1 MILSSMKNVYKLPK
15 LYKALVLAR
24 PSKVCKSPYL
34 ADIQVYDDDY
44 NVIEENVMAHSP
56 ALGCCGLIS
65 SGAYVFCTKSES
77 LKAKSKYII
86 HFVFQNQIMEINK
99 VVTFHQNLIGT
110 NPMLANPIVKS
121 LLLNNYITEF
131 QNITQ
136 LKSEFTID
144 ESRFD
149 FVFINEGGQT
159 VYLEVKNVPLADV
172 IDVTDKDKK
181 KMDLSAYD
189 YSKKIAIFP
198 DGYRKNKDEPVSE
211 RALKHVNH
219 LKKIRMENPD
229 TLCALVFLIQR
240 DDVDSFKPSS
250 LDKIYHDA
258 VYEALEAGV
267 MIIPLCVSWSGSSCY
282 YLKRVPLLKK

>member
-1 MILSSMKNVYKLPK
+1 MNHVYSLPK

-24 PSKVCKSPYL
+24 PSKICKSPYL
-34 ADIQVYDDDY
+34 ADIQVYDDEY

-65 SGAYVFCTKSES
+65 LGAYVFCTKSES
-77 LKAKSKYII
+77 KNEKTKSKYII
-86 HFVFQNQIMEINK
+86 HFVFQNQIIEINK
-99 VVTFHQNLIGT
+99 VVNFHQTLIGT

-121 LLLNNYITEF
+121 LLLNNYIEEF
-131 QNITQ
+131 QNISQ
-136 LKSEFTID
+136 LKAEFTID

-149 FVFINEGGQT
+149 FTFVNTDGKR

-172 IDVTDKDKK
+172 IDVCDKDKK
-181 KMDLSAYD
+181 KMDLSSYD

-219 LKKIRMENPD
+219 LKKIHSDNPD

-240 DDVDSFKPSS
+240 DDVHSFKPSN
-250 LDKIYHDA
+250 LDKIYHTA

-267 MIIPLCVSWSGSSCY
+267 MIIPICVSWSGSSCY
-282 YLKRVPLLKK
+282 HLKRVPLLKK